1 MISVSAVSVF
11 YGERALFDNVS
22 FVIGERDR
30 IGLTGRNGAGKST
43 MMKVIAG
50 QVTPNGGGSISRPN
64 DTTIGYLHQDMSTPK
79 GKTVIDEALTAFDE
93 VKELERKIEQLN
105 QELHERT
112 DYDTDSYMDLIHD
125 VSDASERFHILGGDT
140 AQADAERILRGLGFK
155 SKDLIRMTDEF
166 SGGWQMRI
174 ELAKMLLQ
182 RPTYLLLDEP
192 TNHLDIESILWLEN
206 FLEDY
211 PGAVVVISHDKQFL
225 DNVTKRTVEIEMG
238 KIYDYKASYSKYVEM
253 RAERR
258 GLLKNAFDNQQ
269 KLIAQREKTINR
281 FMAKATKTSMA
292 QSMQKQLDKIDRIE
306 LDEEDVGAM
315 NIKFSPA
322 PRSGQVVVEVENL
335 SKSYGD
341 LNILEGVGFKMDRGD
356 RVAFVGQN
364 GQGKSTLAKILISEI
379 EATYGD
385 IQMGH
390 NVQVGYY
397 AQNQA
402 EALYP
407 TMTLYE
413 TMEMHSPPEMRTRLR
428 AILGAFMFSGE
439 DADKK
444 VSVLSGGER
453 ARLALACLLLRP
465 FNLLLLDEP
474 TNHLDMISKEVLK
487 EALINYDGTLIVV
500 SHDRDF
506 LKGLA
511 NRTIEFRDK
520 KLYEYLGDVNYFL
533 EKRQLEN
540 MREVEM
546 KTVNTPSAASD
557 SRNDNSNS
565 FSNNKMNG
573 NGNNTN
579 GNGENK
585 DKKKIERAIQNSEKR
600 ISELEKQVA
609 DIEKEMAKDNFYTR
623 TDSQK
628 ILDKYNG
635 IKKELEAEMEKWE
648 MATMEFEN

>member
-1 MISVSAVSVF
+1 MISVSNISVF
-11 YGERALFDNVS
+11 YGERALFDGVS
-22 FVIGERDR
+22 FVISERDR
-30 IGLTGRNGAGKST
+30 VGLTGRNGAGKST
-43 MMKVIAG
+43 MMKIIAG
-50 QVTPNGGGSISRPN
+50 QVTPNGGGNVTRPN

-79 GKTVIDEALTAFDE
+79 GKTVINEALTAFDE
-93 VKELERKIEQLN
+93 VREMEEKIERLNKELT
-105 QELHERT
+105 ERT
-112 DYDTDSYMDLIHD
+112 DYDTDSYMDLIHE
-125 VSDASERFHILGGDT
+125 VSEASERFHILGGET

-155 SKDLIRMTDEF
+155 QRDMERMTDEF

-182 RPTYLLLDEP
+182 RPNYLLLDEP

-225 DNVTKRTVEIEMG
+225 DNVTKRTIEIEMG
-238 KIYDYKASYSKYVEM
+238 KVYDYKASYTRYVEM

-258 GLLKNAFDNQQ
+258 ELLKNAFDNQQ

-306 LDEEDVGAM
+306 LDEEDVAAM

-322 PRSGQVVVEVENL
+322 PRSGQVVVETEGL

-341 LNILEGVGFKMDRGD
+341 MNILEKVGLKLDRGD

-364 GQGKSTLAKILISEI
+364 GQGKSTLAKILIGEVEADGEI
-379 EATYGD
+379 T
-385 IQMGH
+385 MGH

-402 EALYP
+402 EAMYP

-428 AILGAFMFSGE
+428 SILGAFMFSGE

-474 TNHLDMISKEVLK
+474 TNHLDMVSKEVLK
-487 EALINYDGTLIVV
+487 EALMNYDGTLIVV

-511 NRTIEFRDK
+511 NRTVEFRDK

-533 EKRQLEN
+533 EKRQMEN

-546 KTVNTPSAASD
+546 KTVTAPSARQSD
-557 SRNDNSNS
+557 GQVSKSSSNS
-565 FSNNKMNG
+565 D
-573 NGNNTN
+573 
-579 GNGENK
+579 K
-585 DKKKIERAIQNSEKR
+585 DVKRIERTIQNSEKR
-600 ISELEKQVA
+600 IADFEKQIA
-609 DIEKEMAKDNFYTR
+609 EIEKEMSKDNFYTR
-623 TDSQK
+623 SDSQK
-628 ILDKYNG
+628 VLDKYNG

-648 MATMEFEN
+648 MATMELES